1 MNPSDVIR
9 AAIDENPLDVQNT
22 VSDLMLNKIRDAVE
36 LKKIEMAQQFFD
48 AVPEDGWDDEDSELH
63 SDDEDDEEF
72 ENDEEF
78 EDDDGEDYD
87 DDFEDEDF
95 DDEIEDDYDE
105 ETGETE

>member
-9 AAIDENPLDVQNT
+9 AAIDENPLEVQNT

-63 SDDEDDEEF
+63 SDDEDDED
-72 ENDEEF
+72 DEEF